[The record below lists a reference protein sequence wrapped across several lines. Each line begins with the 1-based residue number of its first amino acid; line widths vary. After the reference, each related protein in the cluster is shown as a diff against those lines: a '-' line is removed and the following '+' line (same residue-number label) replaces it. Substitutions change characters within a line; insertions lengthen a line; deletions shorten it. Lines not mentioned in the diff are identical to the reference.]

1 MNTSKTNL
9 ARGQNVNRFM
19 QTLFILVTLSL
30 FFYACEDQRVQTVT
44 WTEFEPVYMTQQEF
58 DNAVSMD
65 EPRDLVNPGKIYL
78 YGQHLF
84 INDINKGVHIID
96 NSDPSN
102 PSKVG
107 FITIPANKDIAVKG
121 DLLYAD
127 SHSDLLVFDI
137 SNMQDAELIAREE
150 GIFQVSATTFPG
162 FPYRSPDPS
171 EGIVVDWE
179 PVQMEETCRGDCQPQ
194 GWPVAFAENFNGGR
208 FAAADG
214 AAATPGIGGSMARF
228 AITGDYLYAID
239 ESSLFTFDITDQEP
253 ANLGKQNLGWAIET
267 IFPYEQNLFIGSETA
282 MYIYD
287 ISNPSAPSELSVFP
301 HMRACDP
308 VVVEGDHAFVT
319 LRSSPR
325 CPLGDNKL
333 EVIDIEDLLNPMKVA
348 AYPMSNPHGLGI
360 DNGNLFI
367 TEGEEGLR
375 ILDAA
380 DPANIQ
386 QIRHI
391 TDIQAT
397 DVILFN
403 NVLIVTG
410 KQGILQYDYS
420 DINKLKLLSTVPVI
434 PDEPESG
441 N

>member
-1 MNTSKTNL
+1 MKAFKSYLHGRSSFN
-9 ARGQNVNRFM
+9 
-19 QTLFILVTLSL
+19 LFIRLSVL
-30 FFYACEDQRVQTVT
+30 ALALPIIFSACEDQRVQTVT
-44 WTEFEPVYMTQQEF
+44 WTEYEPVYMTQQEF
-58 DNAVSMD
+58 DNAVKMD
-65 EPRDLVNPGKIYL
+65 EPRELKNPGKIYL

-150 GIFQVSATTFPG
+150 GVFQVSATTFPG
-162 FPYRSPDPS
+162 FPYRSPDSS

-194 GWPVAFAENFNGGR
+194 GWPVVFAESFNGGR
-208 FAAADG
+208 LAAADG
-214 AAATPGIGGSMARF
+214 AAAAPGIGGSMARF
-228 AITGDYLYAID
+228 AITGDYLYAVD
-239 ESSLFTFDITDQEP
+239 EHSLYTFDVADREP
-253 ANLGKQNLGWAIET
+253 VNLGKQSLGWAIET
-267 IFPYEQNLFIGSETA
+267 IFPYEENLFIGSETA

-287 ISNPSAPSELSVFP
+287 ISNPSTPSELSIFP

-360 DNGNLFI
+360 DNGNLFV
-367 TEGEEGLR
+367 TEGEAGLR

-380 DPANIQ
+380 DPAKIKE
-386 QIRHI
+386 IRHI

-397 DVILFN
+397 DVIPFN

-420 DINKLKLLSTVPVI
+420 NISNLQHLSTIPAI

-441 N
+441 S